1 MSDEG
6 ALLAAV
12 DERAHELVAL
22 ACDLIRF
29 DTTTRG
35 DPAEPAREEA
45 ALQEHLGQLLAAA
58 GAEVELWEPEPGE
71 LDDWQRQ
78 VPAGLGFRGRP
89 QLVARFVGAG
99 DGRSLLFNGHVD
111 VVSAEPRE
119 RWSSDPFEPEI
130 RNGRLY
136 GRGACDMKGGVAAMV
151 MAALALAEHSARLP
165 GDLIVNTVTDE
176 EWNGAGALASAAR
189 GVGADAGIVPEATG
203 FEPWVACRGVL
214 CQTITVPGRPG
225 HAEMPQPGW
234 REGGAVNAIEKAA
247 LVIDAV
253 RSLRERW
260 RSEAS
265 GRPLLAPGDL
275 VPTMIRAGEWWVNY
289 PAACTLTVDITYL
302 PEQGDAGGGWA
313 AGLER
318 EIEDWILERTGRD
331 PWLAEHPPAFEW
343 DSNLA
348 PAEVSAEHPIAA
360 CALGAGERIGRSG
373 RVAALQGWHDAAT
386 FTRFGTPTISYGPAG
401 LSNDGR
407 TMAHAVDEYVPV
419 DDLVA
424 CAKAL
429 ALAALRW
436 SSTTDPDKEGVPDAA
451 DRGQGLRSSLR

>member
-1 MSDEG
+1 VSDEG
-6 ALLAAV
+6 AVLAAV
-12 DERAHELVAL
+12 DERADELVAL
-22 ACDLIRF
+22 ASDLIRF

-35 DPAEPAREEA
+35 DPGEPARDEA
-45 ALQEHLGQLLAAA
+45 ALQEHLGQLLAAK
-58 GAEVELWEPEPGE
+58 GAEVELWEPKPGE
-71 LDDWQRQ
+71 LDRWQRQ
-78 VPAGLGFRGRP
+78 VPAGLGFAGRP
-89 QLVARFVGAG
+89 QLVARFAGAHA
-99 DGRSLLFNGHVD
+99 GRSLLFNGHID

-119 RWSSDPFEPEI
+119 RWSSDPFKPEI
-130 RNGRLY
+130 RDGRLY

-151 MAALALAEHSARLP
+151 MAALVLAEHSPGRA

-176 EWNGAGALASAAR
+176 EWNGAGALAAAAK
-189 GVGADAGIVPEATG
+189 GIGADAGIVPEATG

-214 CQTITVPGRPG
+214 CQTITVHGRPG
-225 HAEMPQPGW
+225 HAEIPQPDW

-247 LVIDAV
+247 LVLDAV

-260 RSEAS
+260 RSDAR

-289 PAACTLTVDITYL
+289 PASCTLTVDITYL
-302 PEQGDAGGGWA
+302 PEQGDADGGWGA
-313 AGLER
+313 RLER
-318 EIEDWILERTGRD
+318 EIEDWILERTSRD
-331 PWLAEHPPAFEW
+331 PWLAEHPPTFEW

-348 PAEVSAEHPIAA
+348 PAEVPGEHPIAA
-360 CALGAGERIGRSG
+360 CALAAGESVGRPGS
-373 RVAALQGWHDAAT
+373 VAALQGWHDAAT

-401 LSNDGR
+401 LSNDGQ

-436 SSTTDPDKEGVPDAA
+436 SSTTDPDKEEVPHAA
-451 DRGQGLRSSLR
+451 DRGQSLRSSLR

>member
-1 MSDEG
+1 
-6 ALLAAV
+6 
-12 DERAHELVAL
+12 
-22 ACDLIRF
+22 
-29 DTTTRG
+29 
-35 DPAEPAREEA
+35 
-45 ALQEHLGQLLAAA
+45 
-58 GAEVELWEPEPGE
+58 
-71 LDDWQRQ
+71 
-78 VPAGLGFRGRP
+78 
-89 QLVARFVGAG
+89 
-99 DGRSLLFNGHVD
+99 
-111 VVSAEPRE
+111 
-119 RWSSDPFEPEI
+119 
-130 RNGRLY
+130 
-136 GRGACDMKGGVAAMV
+136 MKGGVAAMV

-225 HAEMPQPGW
+225 HAEMPQPDW

-253 RSLRERW
+253 QSLRERW

-436 SSTTDPDKEGVPDAA
+436 SSTTDPDKEGVTDAA